1 MMTFTMYHSGKAG
14 VQGNTYYKNAIEIRN
29 ADDLAAACL
38 YDNVCVQF
46 ANNHRS
52 NADFQRCFAIAADCD
67 NSGTDNPLMW
77 ITPATVAERLPGVQ
91 FYDCASRNNNK
102 TKHAGEPGEEGP
114 RPRYHYYFPL
124 SEPITDIK
132 QARAVMSMLL
142 RLFPEFDDN
151 GTKPAQFFY
160 GHSAPETAA
169 HDGTIDI
176 VQYLASRPD
185 LQPKPEPKQAPKK
198 TTPTQRLAAAEDDFF
213 QLNIDDALAYISPD
227 DYDTWIKVGQGL
239 YTASKRHNMD
249 FFDLWDRWSSGSGKY
264 KGEQETRKK
273 WATFRD
279 SGADRTADERT
290 IFNMAKSCG
299 WTAQHL
305 TGEYKA
311 NHDAAEAYRHG
322 RAASWDDEIST
333 DYPLGAPASVDPET
347 GEIIETGAG
356 ADPQQQTTET
366 INGVVVHTVPG
377 AAAPAEQ
384 PQPEEEWQALDKGE
398 GLPAFP
404 LDRLPAW
411 IQEHIREYAATNG
424 ASKDYCA
431 AAVLGTVSAVIVG
444 HCDIPFNG
452 THREPAQLYTLF
464 VGSSGTM
471 KSSVI
476 GHFTKPAAD
485 YLRKNNDLTI
495 KTNYAITKQ
504 IDDLKK
510 QLDTEKR
517 KKSGSQERIR
527 EITEQLEQKR
537 KEIHNAFPV
546 PWDDVTPESLVGAMR
561 FSRGT
566 ANIATAEGN
575 IINVLVGRSYTQ
587 RGAVPNV
594 DVFLKGADA
603 ESIHNFRVTSGET
616 DIPRADLSMLLG
628 IQPDLLERLCTS
640 QDAVGRGLAQRFLIY
655 TPEENITDIDHT
667 QTVVMDPAHMDTWTE
682 HIGYIAARF
691 MDPDKPAKLME
702 LEPAAD
708 MVIRRFWNYEKELK
722 KERGTADEES
732 ITGWISKLHGKAL
745 RVAAILALLRDR
757 DALTITAEDA
767 ENAVA
772 LFKDY
777 YIPQF
782 IGAYEHADTLSK
794 PQRQIVN
801 WIMRRAESTGKR
813 ASFTE
818 RDLQQDLRQ
827 RVAFSGKDGPERFR
841 VALDGLR
848 EKNYI
853 RPAPAEKTTSGR
865 GRPSKAWQINPE
877 LFEDR

>member
-1 MMTFTMYHSGKAG
+1 MMKQFDFNTHPLTSRLNNVKSLGTNKWLTSCPCGRNHKNKDSTQSLSIEYDAQAEKLLTYCFTGCTVTEICEAAGCNVSDLFMGKNPSSFIKWVADKNNLTFVESYSYCYGAYNDGLAKIRFRNAQGEKDFRWLHEDASTKSGYKLSHSGRHRLYVAG
-14 VQGNTYYKNAIEIRN
+14 NINNDTVVVVEGEKDANTVYHLLNITAVSAENGAARKTGGKWREEYTQQLAGKTVFILWDNDEVGKQFAQVEAQQI
-29 ADDLAAACL
+29 ATAAAAVYMMDLSTAWPDCPEKG
-38 YDNVCVQF
+38 DI
-46 ANNHRS
+46 S
-52 NADFQRCFAIAADCD
+52 DFVNEVGPEEAA
-67 NSGTDNPLMW
+67 
-77 ITPATVAERLPGVQ
+77 Q
-91 FYDCASRNNNK
+91 
-102 TKHAGEPGEEGP
+102 
-114 RPRYHYYFPL
+114 
-124 SEPITDIK
+124 
-132 QARAVMSMLL
+132 
-142 RLFPEFDDN
+142 
-151 GTKPAQFFY
+151 
-160 GHSAPETAA
+160 
-169 HDGTIDI
+169 
-176 VQYLASRPD
+176 
-185 LQPKPEPKQAPKK
+185 
-198 TTPTQRLAAAEDDFF
+198 AAAE
-213 QLNIDDALAYISPD
+213 LMANAER
-227 DYDTWIKVGQGL
+227 
-239 YTASKRHNMD
+239 YTAPAG
-249 FFDLWDRWSSGSGKY
+249 LV
-264 KGEQETRKK
+264 
-273 WATFRD
+273 
-279 SGADRTADERT
+279 
-290 IFNMAKSCG
+290 
-299 WTAQHL
+299 
-305 TGEYKA
+305 
-311 NHDAAEAYRHG
+311 
-322 RAASWDDEIST
+322 SWDDEIT
-333 DYPLGAPASVDPET
+333 VDYPLGAPASVDPET

-377 AAAPAEQ
+377 AAAPAGQ

-424 ASKDYCA
+424 VSKDYCA

-655 TPEENITDIDHT
+655 TPEENTTDIDHT

-813 ASFTE
+813 DSFTE

-853 RPAPAEKTTSGR
+853 RPAPAEKTASGR